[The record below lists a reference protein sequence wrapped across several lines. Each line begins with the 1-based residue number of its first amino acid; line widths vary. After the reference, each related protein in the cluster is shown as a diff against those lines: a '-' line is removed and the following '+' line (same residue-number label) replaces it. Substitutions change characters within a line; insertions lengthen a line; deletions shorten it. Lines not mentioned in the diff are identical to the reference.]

1 MAVAMY
7 MASTCLGERIT
18 GCFGEMITGLLLCV
32 GCLSPWE
39 AIAVGGFAPP
49 NPLQRISCTL
59 SPTLVV
65 LDGTQDEA
73 FVHTTNEW
81 WSYLALLLRAE
92 GLGGYTATIQDYPD
106 DLQCTELRL
115 LA

>member
-1 MAVAMY
+1 
-7 MASTCLGERIT
+7 
-18 GCFGEMITGLLLCV
+18 
-32 GCLSPWE
+32 
-39 AIAVGGFAPP
+39 
-49 NPLQRISCTL
+49 
-59 SPTLVV
+59 V

>member
-1 MAVAMY
+1 MIV
-7 MASTCLGERIT
+7 IT
-18 GCFGEMITGLLLCV
+18 GNACCAVPISAEGNDCRWVCTTGPALTDQ
-32 GCLSPWE
+32 P
-39 AIAVGGFAPP
+39 F
-49 NPLQRISCTL
+49 SCTL

-65 LDGTQDEA
+65 PGALQGEA
-73 FVHTTNEW
+73 SVHTTNEW